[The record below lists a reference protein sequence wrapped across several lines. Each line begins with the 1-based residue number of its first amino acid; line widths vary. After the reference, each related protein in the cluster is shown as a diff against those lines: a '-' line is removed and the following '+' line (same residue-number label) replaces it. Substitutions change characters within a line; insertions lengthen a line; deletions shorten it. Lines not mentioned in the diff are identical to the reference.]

1 MINKIVKIMIMSD
14 FVFNSALG
22 SFGPVFAI
30 FLTDKIKGGNAEV
43 VGFSVAVYW
52 LVKSVFQLPIA
63 KFLDKTDGE
72 KDDFYALFAG
82 YLVASVSVFLFIFAE
97 IPLHIYLIQAL
108 FGIAMAVAV
117 PAWYGIFTRHVD
129 RDKTS
134 FEWSL
139 ESVFSVGAAT
149 AASGAI
155 GGIVVTKFGF
165 DILFIGASALSFL
178 GALSLLFL
186 YPYLASKKTPSK
198 ITIADVKSRQ
208 QQYYM

>member
-1 MINKIVKIMIMSD
+1 MIMSD

-30 FLTDKIKGGNAEV
+30 FLTDKITGGNAEV

-52 LVKSVFQLPIA
+52 VTKSIIQLPIA
-63 KFLDKTDGE
+63 RFLDKTDGE

-82 YLVASVSVFLFIFAE
+82 YVMASVSVFLFIFAR
-97 IPLHIYLIQAL
+97 IPLHIYLIQAF

-139 ESVFSVGAAT
+139 ESVFSVGLAT

-155 GGIVVTKFGF
+155 GGIIVTKFGF
-165 DILFIGASALSFL
+165 NVLFVGASALSFL
-178 GALSLLFL
+178 GALSLIFL
-186 YPYLASKKTPSK
+186 YPHLAQKKTPPK
-198 ITIADVKSRQ
+198 ITMADVKSRQ
-208 QQYYM
+208 QQFYM

>member
-1 MINKIVKIMIMSD
+1 MIMSD

-30 FLTDKIKGGNAEV
+30 FLTNKITGGDAKV

-52 LVKSVFQLPIA
+52 VTKSIIQLPIA
-63 KFLDKTDGE
+63 RFLDKTDGE

-82 YLVASVSVFLFIFAE
+82 YIMASISVLLFIFAK
-97 IPLHIYLIQAL
+97 IPLHIYLIQGL

-117 PAWYGIFTRHVD
+117 PAWYGIFTRHID
-129 RDKTS
+129 SGKTS

-139 ESVFSVGAAT
+139 ESVFSVGLAT

-155 GGIVVTKFGF
+155 GGIIVTKFGF
-165 DILFIGASALSFL
+165 NVLFIGASALSFL
-178 GALSLLFL
+178 GALSLIFL
-186 YPYLASKKTPSK
+186 YPHLASKKTPSK
-198 ITIADVKSRQ
+198 ITMADVKSRQ
-208 QQYYM
+208 QQSYM